1 MYTRPPAFVLG
12 FHGCDRDV
20 GEAVLAG
27 RSPLTPSENPYDWLG
42 SGCYFWENNLD
53 RALSYATRL
62 QKHPQFAKTPI
73 HEPFVIGA
81 IIDLGECLNLTDENA
96 LKEVAAAY
104 QALHDMC
111 AADSM
116 PMPQNTPGH
125 ARDQDLLKRHLDCAV
140 IEMLH
145 ALREDQNLARYHTVR
160 APFWEGPRLY
170 PHAGF
175 CQETHVQIC
184 VRDTACIKG
193 YFRPLRP
200 DGAPFQP

>member
-1 MYTRPPAFVLG
+1 MFTIREEIAA
-12 FHGCDRDV
+12 D
-20 GEAVLAG
+20 
-27 RSPLTPSENPYDWLG
+27 
-42 SGCYFWENNLD
+42 LD
-53 RALSYATRL
+53 RIRSGGLYKAERPITTAQSAHIAT
-62 QKHPQFAKTPI
+62 
-73 HEPFVIGA
+73 
-81 IIDLGECLNLTDENA
+81 DLGECLNLTDENA